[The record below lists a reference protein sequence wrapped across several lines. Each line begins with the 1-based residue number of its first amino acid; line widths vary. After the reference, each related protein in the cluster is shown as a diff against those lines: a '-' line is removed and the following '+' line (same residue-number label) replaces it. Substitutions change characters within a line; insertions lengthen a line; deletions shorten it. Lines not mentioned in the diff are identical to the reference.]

1 MNISNMKLS
10 SIEARRYSEPQQ
22 RPQNVRID
30 HNSTVT
36 LFSASGDTDASIE
49 FQYTASYG
57 PLGLIK
63 LSGDFHLSADNA
75 REIAEQWSQDKNMPE
90 EVASRIHTAIM
101 HFCLPEAV
109 MVSRDLRLPPP
120 IPMPQVKFDKDQGA
134 QQQGK
139 GGFSPEVA

>member
-1 MNISNMKLS
+1 MNIKNMNLS
-10 SIEARRYSEPQQ
+10 SIEARRYSKMQN
-22 RPQNVRID
+22 RPMNIRID

-36 LFSASGDTDASIE
+36 LFTVVKKGEAQVE
-49 FQYTASYG
+49 FEYTASYG

-63 LSGDFHLSADNA
+63 FGGDFVYEGND
-75 REIAEQWSQDKNMPE
+75 AEEVAKRWNEKKNMPD

-120 IPMPQVKFDKDQGA
+120 IPMPQVRFDKQSKE
-134 QQQGK
+134 K
-139 GGFSPEVA
+139 GTGYSPEVA

>member
-10 SIEARRYSEPQQ
+10 SIEARRYSEPEQ

-36 LFSASGDTDASIE
+36 LFSASDATEASVE

-63 LSGDFHLSADNA
+63 LSGDFHFQADNA

-120 IPMPQVKFDKDQGA
+120 IPMPQVKFDKQA
-134 QQQGK
+134 EQQGK